1 MNTNLFLQIFIG
13 LCLIALI
20 VSLFFEEWDYLISA
34 VVVVFVSISISTL
47 LIPLDSTEDVMEI
60 IMSVDWEVIVFLFCI
75 FTIVEI
81 FKHNNFFDTIAIK
94 IVNKFYYTPRKMFY
108 AICIA
113 STLIAS
119 IIEDLSVAIIF
130 VPIMI
135 KACRK
140 MKISPTPYLFG
151 ITICINIASTLHS
164 FRFC

>member
-1 MNTNLFLQIFIG
+1 MNTYLFLQIFIG
-13 LCLIALI
+13 ICLIGLI

-34 VVVVFVSISISTL
+34 VIVVFVSISISTL
-47 LIPLDSTEDVMEI
+47 LIPLNSPEDVI
-60 IMSVDWEVIVFLFCI
+60 GIVLSVDWEVIVFLFCI

-108 AICIA
+108 AICIT

-130 VPIMI
+130 CP
-135 KACRK
+135 
-140 MKISPTPYLFG
+140 
-151 ITICINIASTLHS
+151 NND
-164 FRFC
+164 